1 MSIVDKIIYNLL
13 ISRKAVSIPEVGV
26 LKIESQPARKK
37 SDGTMMPPRS
47 ELQCTPL
54 GGKQSSAVELI
65 GEIAA
70 TGGVGAAQ
78 AQQIF
83 DEWLQSAKTPENIR
97 IEGVGVVS
105 AGEITIDPTLDAKLN
120 PAEPEK
126 SAGFNWKWLWVLLLV
141 FVAILV
147 WWVYANWSEVKP
159 RIMAYFEPCSA
170 TEQPAEQPAE
180 ESGPSL
186 AELEPIGAQ
195 SAEGA
200 QNGYHV
206 IVGVF
211 DVEANADRMIAR
223 MADEGYTSTYKFI
236 PGRARFY
243 VTAGRFADE
252 QDAICLKR
260 QIDEVVP
267 DVWVYPYRVAK

>member
-1 MSIVDKIIYNLL
+1 M
-13 ISRKAVSIPEVGV
+13 
-26 LKIESQPARKK
+26 
-37 SDGTMMPPRS
+37 T
-47 ELQCTPL
+47 
-54 GGKQSSAVELI
+54 
-65 GEIAA
+65 
-70 TGGVGAAQ
+70 
-78 AQQIF
+78 
-83 DEWLQSAKTPENIR
+83 
-97 IEGVGVVS
+97 VVS
-105 AGEITIDPTLDAKLN
+105 AGKITIDPTLDAKLN
-120 PAEPEK
+120 PTEPEK
-126 SAGFNWKWLWVLLLV
+126 SAGFNWKWLLVLILV
-141 FVAILV
+141 AVAIIG
-147 WWVYANWSEVKP
+147 WWTFANWDEVKP
-159 RIMAYFEPCSA
+159 RLSAYFQNDPA
-170 TEQPAEQPAE
+170 TEQVAEQPAE
-180 ESGPSL
+180 SSEPSL

-243 VTAGRFADE
+243 VTAGRFDDE

-267 DVWVYPYRVAK
+267 DVWVYSYRVAK